1 MFRDNLEITVTA
13 GNGGDGSISFRR
25 ERYIAKGGPNG
36 GDGADGGSVIL
47 RALGQVDSL
56 STLSKRVYKAEHGEH
71 GLGKGMYG
79 RKGQD
84 LVIEVPR
91 GTRVFDASTGEL
103 LADLIEE
110 GQTLVAARGGEGGRG
125 NVHFVTPTRQGP
137 RFAEAGEPGEKR
149 RLRLEL
155 MLLADVGLVGYP
167 NAGKSSLL
175 AALTAAQPKI
185 ADYPFTTLT
194 PQLGVIERGNSGE
207 RITMADIPGIIEG
220 AAQGKGLGL
229 EFLRHIARTRVLL
242 YVLDAGEEP
251 KTTLETLRA
260 ELRSYDPELLSRPS
274 LVALNKADLLL
285 PDELRERTD
294 ELAGY
299 GIPVLA
305 VSATEGRG
313 LTELGDALFALV
325 EAAPKPRLEAPAPKP
340 PEPDYIKVTEVE
352 DGVYELDAP
361 QLQRHLNRL
370 KGDVFEATG
379 YLQDLFKRYRIE
391 SALKKN
397 GVRAGDT
404 VRLGQQEFEY
414 IPEVN

>member
-1 MFRDNLEITVTA
+1 M
-13 GNGGDGSISFRR
+13 
-25 ERYIAKGGPNG
+25 
-36 GDGADGGSVIL
+36 
-47 RALGQVDSL
+47 
-56 STLSKRVYKAEHGEH
+56 
-71 GLGKGMYG
+71 
-79 RKGQD
+79 
-84 LVIEVPR
+84 
-91 GTRVFDASTGEL
+91 
-103 LADLIEE
+103 
-110 GQTLVAARGGEGGRG
+110 
-125 NVHFVTPTRQGP
+125 
-137 RFAEAGEPGEKR
+137 
-149 RLRLEL
+149 
-155 MLLADVGLVGYP
+155 
-167 NAGKSSLL
+167 
-175 AALTAAQPKI
+175 
-185 ADYPFTTLT
+185 
-194 PQLGVIERGNSGE
+194 
-207 RITMADIPGIIEG
+207 
-220 AAQGKGLGL
+220 
-229 EFLRHIARTRVLL
+229 
-242 YVLDAGEEP
+242 
-251 KTTLETLRA
+251 
-260 ELRSYDPELLSRPS
+260 
-274 LVALNKADLLL
+274 LL

-305 VSATEGRG
+305 VSATEGQG
-313 LTELGDALFALV
+313 LTELRDALFALV